1 MTPSA
6 RAALL
11 GTTTATTFAA
21 FAAFAAFAVLF
32 T

>member
-21 FAAFAAFAVLF
+21 FAAFAVLF